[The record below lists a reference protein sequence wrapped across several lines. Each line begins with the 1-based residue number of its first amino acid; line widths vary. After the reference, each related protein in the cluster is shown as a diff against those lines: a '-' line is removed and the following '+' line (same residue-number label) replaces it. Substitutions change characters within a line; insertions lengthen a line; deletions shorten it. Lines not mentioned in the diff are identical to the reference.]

1 MKCELKLNREITE
14 NYQRNGEYVICTLMA
29 HIKRGKKDKKII

>member
-1 MKCELKLNREITE
+1 MKCELKLNREIAE

-29 HIKRGKKDKKII
+29 QIHRGIKKKFNK